1 MLRTFFSVFL
11 TIFLAEVGDKTQL
24 ATILFASEAKVSK
37 WLIFSAAALALVV
50 AAAIGVLVGAQV
62 ERFVSPRT
70 LKIVAGVGFIAIG
83 IWTIVSK

>member
-1 MLRTFFSVFL
+1 MLRTFFSVFV
-11 TIFLAEVGDKTQL
+11 TILLAEVGDKTQL

-37 WLIFSAAALALVV
+37 WLIFTAAALALVV

-70 LKIVAGVGFIAIG
+70 LKIVAGIGFIAIG
-83 IWTIVSK
+83 FWTIFSK